1 MSEVNA
7 IIYQDN
13 KQQETARKKKILELE
28 EARDKV
34 LRERVLA
41 MLFLQNA
48 DKSRYGR
55 KYEEIDEASEL
66 GRDEFPTTLTQ
77 AFDILVM

>member
-7 IIYQDN
+7 IIHQDN

-48 DKSRYGR
+48 DKSRYGS

-77 AFDILVM
+77 ALDILVM